1 MKGQMEL
8 FSEEKDDRERIEPE
22 AAEVSRE
29 FEWFCGFLLQ
39 EKIKLSKNTGY
50 IGKKDCFALNE
61 RADKIYRA
69 LCRRPLNFYAARL
82 VRR

>member
-29 FEWFCGFLLQ
+29 FE
-39 EKIKLSKNTGY
+39 
-50 IGKKDCFALNE
+50 
-61 RADKIYRA
+61 
-69 LCRRPLNFYAARL
+69 
-82 VRR
+82 